1 MTRPREVRTRRSLAA
16 LMTTCL
22 VVLGAAPVHAA
33 GAAAVD
39 ARYRVQSMGL
49 DLGRALLRLDSAAH
63 GLSTHFRL
71 QNDALLGFVEASDT
85 QMTSLV
91 APEHGKLSPVSFEGV
106 YSKDDR
112 VREIDVGYDGKG
124 AIASY
129 QLAKRGQVRLTA
141 VPAGLAAGTVDPLA
155 AMLLVRAW
163 LEQAPEGAELAL
175 KVFDGR
181 KRYDTT
187 VRYLGLTQ
195 LADSGASTPAH
206 KVSLTYMLVAALDE
220 DTGRFET
227 EAAAKLREL
236 DLAVSADGRYVP
248 LRIDGSLD
256 GLPISAVLAG
266 DCAGP
271 AGCAAAE

>member
-1 MTRPREVRTRRSLAA
+1 MRPRKVCTRRSLAV
-16 LMTTCL
+16 LMTACL
-22 VVLGAAPVHAA
+22 AVAGGAHGHAA
-33 GAAAVD
+33 GTAAVD

-49 DLGRALLRLDSAAH
+49 DLGRALLKLDSAPN
-63 GLSTHFRL
+63 GLSARFQL
-71 QNDALLGFVEASDT
+71 QSDALLGFVEASDT
-85 QMTSLV
+85 QMHSLV
-91 APEHGKLSPVSFEGV
+91 APEHGKLSPVTFEGV
-106 YSKDDR
+106 YTKDDR

-124 AIASY
+124 AIDSY

-141 VPAGLAAGTVDPLA
+141 VPQGLAAGTVDPLA
-155 AMLLVRAW
+155 AMLQVRAW
-163 LEQAPEGAELAL
+163 LEQAPEGAALSL

-195 LADSGASTPAH
+195 LADDGASTPAH
-206 KVSLTYMLVAALDE
+206 KVALSYMLMAALDE
-220 DTGRFET
+220 DTGKFET
-227 EAAAKLREL
+227 EPAPKRREL

-248 LRIDGSLD
+248 LRVDGSLD